1 MAPVIWGISV
11 KVLLLCTMVFAPIFA
26 DNLIMKDLTPNS
38 FKFVESLMGCSL
50 CFTFRGMIT
59 APTLALLLIAIGV
72 VSTFAI
78 GWKSPKSVPEV
89 FLCLFGCVAIGVASS
104 VAMYLLFSACLY
116 LKICTQTNDQ
126 TVWSFLYPFMAIPLY
141 WIAMLV
147 GFFAKFWKSDEQE
160 QQSN

>member
-1 MAPVIWGISV
+1 
-11 KVLLLCTMVFAPIFA
+11 
-26 DNLIMKDLTPNS
+26 
-38 FKFVESLMGCSL
+38 
-50 CFTFRGMIT
+50 
-59 APTLALLLIAIGV
+59 
-72 VSTFAI
+72 
-78 GWKSPKSVPEV
+78 
-89 FLCLFGCVAIGVASS
+89 VAIGVASS